1 MSFKIIRMANTIEY
15 LTYLRKVVWVVQYV
29 IMDLIKRS
37 NMNNICKYL
46 ALIINA
52 IFLIICAFINPWFV
66 LIGII
71 GSFIGMVISA
81 LLITHKIINASRE
94 ELIEIGRDFMNRYDE
109 LQNKIKND

>member
-1 MSFKIIRMANTIEY
+1 M
-15 LTYLRKVVWVVQYV
+15 YLRKVVWVVQYV
-29 IMDLIKRS
+29 IMDLIRRS

-71 GSFIGMVISA
+71 GSFIGMIISV
-81 LLITHKIINASRE
+81 LFIIHNIMNSTRE
-94 ELIEIGRDFMNRYDE
+94 ELIEIGRDFMNRYDD
-109 LQNKIKND
+109 LQNKLN

>member
-1 MSFKIIRMANTIEY
+1 M
-15 LTYLRKVVWVVQYV
+15 YLRKVVWVVQYV
-29 IMDLIKRS
+29 IMDLIRRS
-37 NMNNICKYL
+37 NMNNICQYL

-71 GSFIGMVISA
+71 GSFIGMI
-81 LLITHKIINASRE
+81 ITILCIIHIIMNSTRE
-94 ELIEIGRDFMNRYDE
+94 DLVEIGQEFIKKYDN

>member
-15 LTYLRKVVWVVQYV
+15 LMYLRKVVWVVQYV

-71 GSFIGMVISA
+71 GSFIGMIISV
-81 LLITHKIINASRE
+81 LFVVHNIMNSTRE
-94 ELIEIGRDFMNRYDE
+94 ELIEIGQDFMNKYDN
-109 LQNKIKND
+109 LQNKLN

>member
-1 MSFKIIRMANTIEY
+1 M
-15 LTYLRKVVWVVQYV
+15 YLRKVVWVVQYV
-29 IMDLIKRS
+29 IMDLIRRS

-71 GSFIGMVISA
+71 GSFIGMVITILYIVHTIMNS
-81 LLITHKIINASRE
+81 TRE
-94 ELIEIGRDFMNRYDE
+94 DLVEIGQEFIKKYDD
-109 LQNKIKND
+109 LQNKLN

>member
-1 MSFKIIRMANTIEY
+1 
-15 LTYLRKVVWVVQYV
+15 
-29 IMDLIKRS
+29 
-37 NMNNICKYL
+37 MNNICQYL

-71 GSFIGMVISA
+71 GSFIGMI
-81 LLITHKIINASRE
+81 ITILCIIHIIMNSTRE
-94 ELIEIGRDFMNRYDE
+94 DLVEIGQEFIKKYDN

>member
-1 MSFKIIRMANTIEY
+1 MY
-15 LTYLRKVVWVVQYV
+15 LKKVVWVVQYV
-29 IMDLIKRS
+29 IMDLIRKS

-71 GSFIGMVISA
+71 GSFIGMVISV
-81 LLITHKIINASRE
+81 LFVVHKIMNLTRE
-94 ELIEIGRDFMNRYDE
+94 ELIEIGQDFMNRYDD
-109 LQNKIKND
+109 LQNKLN

>member
-1 MSFKIIRMANTIEY
+1 M
-15 LTYLRKVVWVVQYV
+15 
-29 IMDLIKRS
+29 
-37 NMNNICKYL
+37 NICKYT

-71 GSFIGMVISA
+71 GSFIGMIMSV
-81 LLITHKIINASRE
+81 LFITHEIINLSRD
-94 ELIEIGRDFMNRYDE
+94 ELIAIGRDFMNRYDD